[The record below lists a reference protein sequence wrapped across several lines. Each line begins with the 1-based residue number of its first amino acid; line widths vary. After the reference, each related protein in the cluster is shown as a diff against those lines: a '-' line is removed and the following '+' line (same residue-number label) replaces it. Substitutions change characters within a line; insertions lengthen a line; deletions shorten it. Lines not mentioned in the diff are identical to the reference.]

1 MAKVRSPEKRLRDAA
16 IDQAAAHM
24 AMAKD
29 QLKAGKFT
37 EGKESIQKALTTI
50 NGLPAGLFDE
60 KEKTPTEADASPVRG
75 VGVGT

>member
-37 EGKESIQKALTTI
+37 EGKESIQKALTVI
-50 NGLPAGLFDE
+50 NGLPAGLFDK
-60 KEKTPTEADASPVRG
+60 KETPTEADASPVRG

>member
-1 MAKVRSPEKRLRDAA
+1 MAKIRSPEKRLRDAA
-16 IDQAAAHM
+16 IDQASAYM

-37 EGKESIQKALTTI
+37 EGRASVQKALTVI
-50 NGLPAGLFDE
+50 NGLPANLFEDGDKAATDGE
-60 KEKTPTEADASPVRG
+60 KPARG